1 MCAERKPVIS
11 AHSFRKFVFSVFQGA
26 FTFRGSMIDMPLL
39 KQAQNIV
46 TLATSIKEKWSAK
59 RSSHQVGRTYT
70 VVCLK
75 DKPLYSRQLLSM
87 LDWSLSLFT
96 VHVNH
101 KFCVVFFFFGYLTG
115 ASYSSKNELSS
126 FWFQVC
132 DFTVHGCVP
141 SLDFWFRREIK

>member
-1 MCAERKPVIS
+1 
-11 AHSFRKFVFSVFQGA
+11 
-26 FTFRGSMIDMPLL
+26 MPLL
-39 KQAQNIV
+39 EQAR
-46 TLATSIKEKWSAK
+46 TLLRLPHPSRKNDLLSEALIRWAEHIQWFF
-59 RSSHQVGRTYT
+59 
-70 VVCLK
+70 LK

-101 KFCVVFFFFGYLTG
+101 KFVWCFFCYLTG
-115 ASYSSKNELSS
+115 ASYSSKNELF

-141 SLDFWFRREIK
+141 SLDF

>member
-1 MCAERKPVIS
+1 
-11 AHSFRKFVFSVFQGA
+11 
-26 FTFRGSMIDMPLL
+26 
-39 KQAQNIV
+39 
-46 TLATSIKEKWSAK
+46 
-59 RSSHQVGRTYT
+59 
-70 VVCLK
+70 
-75 DKPLYSRQLLSM
+75 M

-101 KFCVVFFFFGYLTG
+101 KFCVVFFFCYLTG

-141 SLDFWFRREIK
+141 SLDF